1 MNIYQCRFVVYFVQ
15 RRGPAIASR
24 LTLNLRNH
32 PAPRLIAN
40 CPDKGLLSVTRPAA
54 GKKVGRAFVDVL
66 TESER
71 TENGVS
77 SCSESVLKR

>member
-1 MNIYQCRFVVYFVQ
+1 MNIYQFRFIARIVE
-15 RRGPAIASR
+15 RRGLAIAPR

-32 PAPRLIAN
+32 PAPPYRQ
-40 CPDKGLLSVTRPAA
+40 LSRQSPAKRYSA
-54 GKKVGRAFVDVL
+54 CGRKESGQGFVDVL

-77 SCSESVLKR
+77 PCSKSVLEC